1 MSHMF
6 GTMQNVLKMCNS
18 LRPLAS
24 GGSVLF
30 NVKVKFQQNIL
41 DKIKL

>member
-18 LRPLAS
+18 
-24 GGSVLF
+24 
-30 NVKVKFQQNIL
+30 
-41 DKIKL
+41 